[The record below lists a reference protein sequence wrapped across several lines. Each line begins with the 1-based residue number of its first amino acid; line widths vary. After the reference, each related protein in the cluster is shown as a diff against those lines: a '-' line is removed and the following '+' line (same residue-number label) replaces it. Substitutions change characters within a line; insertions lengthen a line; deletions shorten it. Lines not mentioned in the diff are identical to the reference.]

1 MSTKLPLLLK
11 ILIKPDCLPDLDDSE
26 WDLLVRQ
33 ARASSLLGQIYY
45 LVIEGGYLEGVP
57 DMVRHHLVS
66 ENRYFEAQ
74 KKSVLWEIDNISGT
88 LAHLDTPIIL
98 LKGAAYLKKGYNVS
112 RGRIFNDIDI
122 LVRQDQLDRIEA
134 GLKQKGWFSTH
145 LNEYDQRYYRKWMHE
160 IPPLKHSTRGTVL
173 DIHHTILPLTSSNR
187 PDIAKMFDASE
198 PLENKG
204 NIRVLSK
211 TDMFIHSATH
221 LFHESELSHALRDL
235 VDLRLLAEEQ
245 GSELFCNELTNRAK
259 ELDLSWPVSYALYYL
274 KTILQYQPAEC
285 SHDHFGGKEEKTVPL
300 FLVPLFTRAFMPNHH
315 SCTNF
320 FSHVASWLL
329 YIRGHWLR
337 MPFYLLIPHLVRKA
351 LARDKE

>member
-1 MSTKLPLLLK
+1 MPTKLPLLLE
-11 ILIKPDCLPDLDDSE
+11 ILIKPDYLPGLDDSE

-57 DMVRHHLVS
+57 DRVRHHLVS

-122 LVRQDQLDRIEA
+122 LVRQDQLDRIET

-160 IPPLKHSTRGTVL
+160 IPPLKHKTRGTVL
-173 DIHHTILPLTSSNR
+173 DIHHTILPLTASNR
-187 PDIAKMFDASE
+187 PDITKMFDASE
-198 PLENKG
+198 PLESRG

-245 GSELFCNELTNRAK
+245 GSELFCDELTARAR
-259 ELDLSWPVSYALYYL
+259 ELDLLWPVSYALYYL
-274 KTILQYQPAEC
+274 KTILHYQPVEC
-285 SHDHFGGKEEKTVPL
+285 SHGHFGRKEGKTVPM
-300 FLVPLFTRAFMPNHH
+300 FLEPLFTRAFMPNHP

-337 MPFYLLIPHLVRKA
+337 MPFYLLVPHLVRKA